1 MQFLFLPLFLP
12 LFCQVGGPLLSFF
25 DCLSMAPELGACS
38 TWSAFFILTACQF
51 SWQLKQNTDGEREK
65 RRFEADAKA
74 WQSVS
79 ALCDGCGHPLSNTP
93 NIPSFFPPASLTRTG
108 FIICDEVSVVWEG
121 SALDVYYIRS
131 ACTNGETPADH
142 VIITGQKPILSS
154 ITSSSSCPFCSFLFS
169 FQKVKKAHTYTHT
182 HSH

>member
-1 MQFLFLPLFLP
+1 
-12 LFCQVGGPLLSFF
+12 
-25 DCLSMAPELGACS
+25 MAPELGACS
-38 TWSAFFILTACQF
+38 TWSAFLF
-51 SWQLKQNTDGEREK
+51 SLLANFPDNWSRIQTEREK

-79 ALCDGCGHPLSNTP
+79 ALCVGCGHPLSNTP

-108 FIICDEVSVVWEG
+108 FIICDEVPVVWEG

-169 FQKVKKAHTYTHT
+169 FQKVKKSAHIHT
-182 HSH
+182 HIHINTRRVINRNNFFILQCLLL